1 MKLSSFI
8 SLSSPFEKSLL
19 CLLAFSLLFTNLTAE
34 PLVRFDLLRHL
45 PDNREDNLNS
55 LFITDE
61 GVFVANETN
70 PHVIEEQINTYL
82 NIQYSITLAFGD
94 SAEPF
99 RALIDTGS
107 SWVWIPNKDFQ
118 GKNFLHHY
126 NCQSKLGCNII
137 DSKVQSLR
145 YGKGEVTGVIAEDTV
160 CIAHTPHCV
169 EKQAFY
175 LISSQKDLDS
185 VQAEGLVGLGPRTEV
200 NGHKM
205 ILASLKEQG
214 VIKQMV
220 FSIYLPGTNGRKSH
234 AGELI
239 LGGYDYEYAR
249 NKEFIYQ
256 NLVSDKYWAVNL
268 TEGRLTMHGKMEL
281 RTQETGYMAMVD
293 SGTSCIHIPYDIY
306 ESFMDQVS
314 DIAQEDYLKV
324 WSSMKY
330 MQCSKTLL
338 QRLPTLELIFGST
351 VFKIEPKDYVLW
363 DDDRDTFCLIL
374 LLPSPS
380 TDMWVLGDVFMRTVY
395 TLFDLENRRIGF
407 LKNIDQE
414 LEAAVIPSVFVWD
427 KTKMLLVI
435 FSVAFFAVVLL
446 GKLYMRRKAKAA
458 ESLAETQIKILEI
471 NTFASGSSTY
481 TKNTI

>member
-1 MKLSSFI
+1 LY
-8 SLSSPFEKSLL
+8 
-19 CLLAFSLLFTNLTAE
+19 
-34 PLVRFDLLRHL
+34 
-45 PDNREDNLNS
+45 
-55 LFITDE
+55 ITEE

-82 NIQYSITLAFGD
+82 NIQYSITLAFGE
-94 SAEPF
+94 SAETF

-107 SWVWIPNKDFQ
+107 SWIWIPNKDFQ
-118 GKNFLHHY
+118 GKNFLHYY
-126 NCQSKLGCNII
+126 NCQSNLGCNII
-137 DSKVQSLR
+137 DSRVQSLR
-145 YGKGEVTGVIAEDTV
+145 YGKGEITGVIAEDRV

-169 EKQAFY
+169 ENQAFY
-175 LISSQKDLDS
+175 LISTQKDLDS
-185 VQAEGLVGLGPRTEV
+185 VQAEGLVGLGPREEV

-214 VIKQMV
+214 VINQMV
-220 FSIYLPGTNGRKSH
+220 FSIYLPGTSGRKSH

-281 RTQETGYMAMVD
+281 RSRETDYMAMVD

-306 ESFMDQVS
+306 ESFMDQIS

-338 QRLPTLELIFGST
+338 QRLPTLELVFGSS

-407 LKNIDQE
+407 LKTIE
-414 LEAAVIPSVFVWD
+414 ESLESAVTNTPSVFVWD
-427 KTKMLLVI
+427 KTKTLLVV
-435 FSVAFFAVVLL
+435 FSVAFFLVIFL
-446 GKLYMRRKAKAA
+446 GSLYLRRKAKAA
-458 ESLAETQIKILEI
+458 NSVAENQIKILEI
-471 NTFASGSSTY
+471 NTFASGNLTY

>member
-1 MKLSSFI
+1 M
-8 SLSSPFEKSLL
+8 
-19 CLLAFSLLFTNLTAE
+19 
-34 PLVRFDLLRHL
+34 
-45 PDNREDNLNS
+45 
-55 LFITDE
+55 
-61 GVFVANETN
+61 
-70 PHVIEEQINTYL
+70 
-82 NIQYSITLAFGD
+82 
-94 SAEPF
+94 F
-99 RALIDTGS
+99 RY
-107 SWVWIPNKDFQ
+107 V
-118 GKNFLHHY
+118 
-126 NCQSKLGCNII
+126 
-137 DSKVQSLR
+137 
-145 YGKGEVTGVIAEDTV
+145 
-160 CIAHTPHCV
+160 
-169 EKQAFY
+169 
-175 LISSQKDLDS
+175 
-185 VQAEGLVGLGPRTEV
+185 
-200 NGHKM
+200 
-205 ILASLKEQG
+205 
-214 VIKQMV
+214 
-220 FSIYLPGTNGRKSH
+220 
-234 AGELI
+234 LI

-281 RTQETGYMAMVD
+281 RTQETDYMAMVD

-338 QRLPTLELIFGST
+338 QRLPTLELIFGNS

-471 NTFASGSSTY
+471 NTFASGSLTY